1 MKDYGFTISDDR
13 LHKTR
18 FCKKEGGGA
27 NQNFPHKE
35 GAKDWGIGAKR
46 WGLERFRILKGLAKK
61 RGVTFLRDG
70 AYTLVPTMLPS
81 VEEHEGV
88 VMNEKLKV
96 ALNDKTE

>member
-1 MKDYGFTISDDR
+1 MTGFIKQD
-13 LHKTR
+13 
-18 FCKKEGGGA
+18 FVKKRGGA

-61 RGVTFLRDG
+61 RGVTFLR
-70 AYTLVPTMLPS
+70 
-81 VEEHEGV
+81 EGLIPWCLLCYQV
-88 VMNEKLKV
+88 LRNMRVWSWLMKV